1 MNNAQKITLLVSCL
15 LSGLLTST
23 ARADDASPLKGGAII
38 DLLQKQTGVYDRSTA
53 GKTPEFVVDPTW
65 PQPLPHSWLLGQIGG
80 LYVDHHDHIWV
91 YQRPR
96 TLNDDEVGLEGP
108 IAAQPTPRAS
118 LSMGWASCAP
128 TALAPIAAAPRL
140 P

>member
-1 MNNAQKITLLVSCL
+1 MKNAAKIVALACLPLGLLVAPVL
-15 LSGLLTST
+15 
-23 ARADDASPLKGGAII
+23 ADDASPLKATLI
-38 DLLQKQTGVYDRSTA
+38 DQLQKQTGVYDRSTS
-53 GKTPEFVVDPTW
+53 GKTPEFVVDPGW

-91 YQRPR
+91 YNRPR

-108 IAAQPTPRAS
+108 
-118 LSMGWASCAP
+118 
-128 TALAPIAAAPRL
+128 L